1 MTCKA
6 VFKAP
11 WLVEFS
17 IDPASDIPVDAFD
30 DVGVNGLWNIE
41 MEAILDWR
49 RLCECVER
57 FFLWGTKSYVGS
69 ATIVS
74 TGCPMRPED

>member
-17 IDPASDIPVDAFD
+17 IDPASDNAVDEFD

-41 MEAILDWR
+41 TEAIFDWR
-49 RLCECVER
+49 RVCECVEKVL
-57 FFLWGTKSYVGS
+57 FMSNK
-69 ATIVS
+69 IV
-74 TGCPMRPED
+74 CQ